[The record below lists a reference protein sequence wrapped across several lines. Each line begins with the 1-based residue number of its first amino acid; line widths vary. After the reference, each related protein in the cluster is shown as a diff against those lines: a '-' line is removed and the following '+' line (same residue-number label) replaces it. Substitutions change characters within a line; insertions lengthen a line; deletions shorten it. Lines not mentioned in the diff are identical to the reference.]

1 MPQITI
7 TPTYNTSYIFIKPTK
22 RSSSFTNPT
31 RIISQITPFS
41 SSNSPHWTA
50 PEIAEAI
57 NGRINKWGPPGTIS
71 TDTRDLRPGQ
81 WFLPLV
87 GQNYDAHCFIT
98 PELSSKGCIGVIG
111 NHVCKDW
118 DMGFVQV
125 DGSTLNSLKQLGHF
139 ARKRIN
145 GCLIGLTGS
154 VGKTTT
160 RTMIALGLESIGT
173 VYQSHGNWNNEI
185 GVALTLIGMPRNVG
199 FGVLELG
206 MSQKGEMLELARMCR
221 PNVRVILN
229 VGASHLENFASL
241 KEVSMAKGEIL
252 RDAMPGDICV
262 LNADDPL
269 VMSLPVPMG
278 VKKVLFG
285 RRKGSDVRL
294 VSAQSIDGGHKVQV
308 VLERSEEVVEFV
320 IPSPGLHLALDA
332 CAAAAIATYLG
343 VPLSLFGKSFSKFIP
358 VHGRSELEI
367 AENGIKVV
375 NDTYNASPDSTR
387 SAIDLLRAIECK
399 GRKVAILGDMLELG
413 PKEIMFHELIL
424 QHCVDARIDL
434 VALVGKRF
442 STAAE
447 NLNIGQE
454 MKLVCAYDADE
465 LASRFSRNLHWDD
478 VVLVKGSRGMQME
491 KIISFIKSCVLV
503 SHIRTF

>member
-1 MPQITI
+1 
-7 TPTYNTSYIFIKPTK
+7 
-22 RSSSFTNPT
+22 
-31 RIISQITPFS
+31 
-41 SSNSPHWTA
+41 
-50 PEIAEAI
+50 
-57 NGRINKWGPPGTIS
+57 
-71 TDTRDLRPGQ
+71 
-81 WFLPLV
+81 
-87 GQNYDAHCFIT
+87 
-98 PELSSKGCIGVIG
+98 
-111 NHVCKDW
+111 
-118 DMGFVQV
+118 MGIQV
-125 DGSTLNSLKQLGHF
+125 DVTETGPTQN
-139 ARKRIN
+139 
-145 GCLIGLTGS
+145 LIGS
-154 VGKTTT
+154 F
-160 RTMIALGLESIGT
+160 RSF
-173 VYQSHGNWNNEI
+173 Q
-185 GVALTLIGMPRNVG
+185 
-199 FGVLELG
+199 
-206 MSQKGEMLELARMCR
+206 
-221 PNVRVILN
+221 
-229 VGASHLENFASL
+229 
-241 KEVSMAKGEIL
+241 
-252 RDAMPGDICV
+252 
-262 LNADDPL
+262 
-269 VMSLPVPMG
+269 
-278 VKKVLFG
+278 VLFG

-332 CAAAAIATYLG
+332 CAAASIATYLG
-343 VPLSLFGKSFSKFIP
+343 VPLALFGKSFSKFIP

-442 STAAE
+442 LTAAE